1 MGLFCRQKTSYF
13 KSSTY
18 NFCNIMLI
26 FRDFCE
32 FSSTSKTFQLII
44 FTFLFDFF
52 CSMSLTSP
60 RSLSFSFLF
69 QNKSNQA
76 LLW

>member
-1 MGLFCRQKTSYF
+1 
-13 KSSTY
+13 
-18 NFCNIMLI
+18 MLI

-76 LLW
+76 LFWWYDDKEDSECEIGLHK

>member
-1 MGLFCRQKTSYF
+1 
-13 KSSTY
+13 
-18 NFCNIMLI
+18 MLI

-76 LLW
+76 LLWWYDDKEDSECEIGLHK